1 MKVPVYNQ
9 AGEQVREEEL
19 PPQALAP
26 TVRTKLLK
34 QVVLSYE
41 NNRRTGTACAKRR
54 GEVAGSGRKMYRQK
68 GTGMARMGSRR
79 NPIRVGGGV
88 VHGPRPRSYRDG
100 IPRGMRRGALGDA
113 LRGKLD
119 DGEVLL
125 LEALPLVEPKT
136 RVMAELL
143 GRLGCLGD
151 CLLVTPG
158 YDALALKSV
167 RNLPGVAV
175 REARDLNAYDLLAHG
190 RVLFVGAALTQLM
203 ERSRGAR

>member
-9 AGEQVREEEL
+9 AGEQVRDEEVE
-19 PPQALAP
+19 PSALAP
-26 TVRTKLLK
+26 AVRLKLLK

-88 VHGPRPRSYRDG
+88 AHGPRPRSYRDA
-100 IPRGMRRGALGDA
+100 IPKGMRRGALGDA

-125 LEALPLVEPKT
+125 LEALPLTEPKT

-158 YDALALKSV
+158 YDAIALKSA
-167 RNLPGVAV
+167 RNLQGVAV
-175 REARDLNAYDLLAHG
+175 REARDLSAYDLLARG
-190 RVLFVGAALTQLM
+190 RIVFVGAALSQLM
-203 ERSRGAR
+203 ERTGGAR

>member
-9 AGEQVREEEL
+9 AGEQVRDEEVASA
-19 PPQALAP
+19 ALAP
-26 TVRTKLLK
+26 GVRTKLVK

-41 NNRRTGTACAKRR
+41 NNRRVGTASTKRR

-68 GTGMARMGSRR
+68 GTGMARMGSRQ

-88 VHGPRPRSYRDG
+88 VHGPKPRSYRDR
-100 IPRGMRRGALGDA
+100 IPKGMRRGALADA

-125 LEALPLVEPKT
+125 LEVLALAEPKT
-136 RVMAELL
+136 KVMAGLL

-158 YDALALKSV
+158 YDPLALKSA
-167 RNLPGVAV
+167 RNLRGVAV
-175 REARDLNAYDLLAHG
+175 REAREVNAYDLLSHQ
-190 RVLFVGAALTQLM
+190 RVVFVGEALTQVV
-203 ERSRGAR
+203 ERSGGPR